1 MKYSDIR
8 DMHWIRQKKVL
19 KEDFNINLDTS
30 PYTYFKTII
39 YIELSAILVFFL
51 QKTFLTPNFITLIY
65 ALLGVCGGIL
75 IGSAQSELVLV
86 GVLIFFFK
94 SVIDWSDGLL
104 ARIRKKTSELGSLLD
119 EWAGFV
125 GYYSFIIGLGLYLYN
140 TTNENHFLYLILIL
154 LSLRVL
160 DLKVFFYISC
170 ILKVMEKNFSIFKKK
185 IINKKIKSI
194 PKNIFLSLI
203 KDSLDD
209 RSRTIDLISFLILLD
224 IFYKEI
230 FILNYIFY
238 AFIVKSIIIYFG
250 NFYIIFFKSYI
261 SNLNLKTK

>member
-1 MKYSDIR
+1 MKYCDIR
-8 DMHWIRQKKVL
+8 DMHWRRQKKVL

-65 ALLGVCGGIL
+65 AFLGVCGGIL
-75 IGSAQSELVLV
+75 IGSAQSGLVIG

-119 EWAGFV
+119 GWAGFV

-140 TTNENHFLYLILIL
+140 TTNENHFLYLILTL

-160 DLKVFFYISC
+160 DLKIFFLYKLYFKSNG
-170 ILKVMEKNFSIFKKK
+170 KKFFNFKEKN
-185 IINKKIKSI
+185 
-194 PKNIFLSLI
+194 
-203 KDSLDD
+203 
-209 RSRTIDLISFLILLD
+209 
-224 IFYKEI
+224 YK
-230 FILNYIFY
+230 
-238 AFIVKSIIIYFG
+238 
-250 NFYIIFFKSYI
+250 
-261 SNLNLKTK
+261 

>member
-1 MKYSDIR
+1 MKYCDIR
-8 DMHWIRQKKVL
+8 DMHWRRQKKVL

-75 IGSAQSELVLV
+75 IGSAQSELVIG

-119 EWAGFV
+119 GWAGFV

-140 TTNENHFLYLILIL
+140 TTNENHFLYLILKL
-154 LSLRVL
+154 
-160 DLKVFFYISC
+160 
-170 ILKVMEKNFSIFKKK
+170 
-185 IINKKIKSI
+185 
-194 PKNIFLSLI
+194 
-203 KDSLDD
+203 
-209 RSRTIDLISFLILLD
+209 
-224 IFYKEI
+224 
-230 FILNYIFY
+230 
-238 AFIVKSIIIYFG
+238 
-250 NFYIIFFKSYI
+250 
-261 SNLNLKTK
+261 